1 MHSLKSAVYVAPV
14 VAAIVTEFY
23 NSSDVPPY
31 VVVEN
36 LDGAVSVPIKFQ
48 ESDDG
53 TTWTDIAGTT
63 ATVNPGDS
71 DAQSIVTSRARV
83 ALHAGGNA
91 SILVSVNRTINGSP
105 NNLGSA

>member
-1 MHSLKSAVYVAPV
+1 MHSLKVASYTAPAVADR
-14 VAAIVTEFY
+14 IVRFY
-23 NSSDVPPY
+23 NSDDVPPY

-53 TTWTDIAGTT
+53 TNWTDIAGSN
-63 ATVNPGDS
+63 ATVNPGES
-71 DAQSIVTSRARV
+71 VAQSVVTSRAQI

-91 SILVSVNRTINGSP
+91 RVLVSVNRTVNGAP
-105 NNLGSA
+105 INLGSA

>member
-1 MHSLKSAVYVAPV
+1 MQSQKVASYIAPAVADRV
-14 VAAIVTEFY
+14 VQFQ
-23 NSSDVPPY
+23 NSDDVPPY

-53 TTWTDIAGTT
+53 TNWTDIAGTN
-63 ATVNPGDS
+63 ATVNPAES
-71 DAQSIVTSRARV
+71 VACSVVTSRARI

-91 SILVSVNRTINGSP
+91 RVLVTVNRTVNGSP
-105 NNLGSA
+105 LNLGSA